1 MVKAL
6 LVPELRELLESGDLT
21 TIRTVLEG
29 LHPATAAEL
38 LSGLEPEEIVRILP
52 SLDIHFQ
59 ADVFSRFEMPLQ
71 VELVEDQGRRPMARL
86 LEEMSPDDRADL
98 VQALPEEVQQEL
110 LPLLAHAE
118 RADIRRLVSYPEDTV
133 GAVMTTDYATLPEDI
148 TTGQALERLRT
159 VAPDAETI
167 YYIYVTDAERR
178 LKGVFSLKT
187 LILARPQRKIGEL
200 MTTDVV
206 SVRADD
212 DEEMVAQEI
221 AKYDWLAMPVVDQMN
236 RLVGLV
242 TVDDVIDV
250 IEDEAD
256 EDIYHLGAAGKPLEG
271 YFQVNPFRMAGQ
283 RLPWLLVLVFV
294 GFFSATMLGGFENV
308 LAPWGLFIFIPMVLG
323 SGGNAGSQTV
333 AVIVRGLATGDLA
346 TGDVF
351 RVLRKEVAIAAMVGL
366 SLGAVAVGLVFFLSH
381 DPYKA
386 ATVGLAIL
394 VALLIAKS
402 LGGML
407 PLMFQKIGLDPALM
421 SAPLITTILDVVAV
435 GVYLLL
441 AKSIMSMA
449 PPVT

>member
-1 MVKAL
+1 MIKAL
-6 LVPELRELLESGDLT
+6 LVPELRELLESNDLT
-21 TIRTVLEG
+21 TIKSVLEG
-29 LHPATAAEL
+29 LHPAAAAEL
-38 LSGLEPEEIVRILP
+38 LSGLESEEIVHVLP

-59 ADVFSRFEMPLQ
+59 ADVFGRFEMPLQ
-71 VELVEDQGRRPMARL
+71 VELVEDQGRRPVARL

-98 VQALPEEVQQEL
+98 VQALDEEVQREL
-110 LPLLAHAE
+110 LPLLAQAE
-118 RADIRRLVSYPEDTV
+118 RADIRRLVAYPEDTV

-148 TTGQALERLRT
+148 TAGEALQRLRT

-187 LILARPQRKIGEL
+187 LILARPERRIGEL
-200 MTTDVV
+200 MTTDVI
-206 SVRADD
+206 SVRAED
-212 DEEMVAQEI
+212 DEETVAQEI
-221 AKYDWLAMPVVDQMN
+221 AKYDWLAMPVVDQTS

-283 RLPWLLVLVFV
+283 RLPWLLLLVFV
-294 GFFSATMLGGFENV
+294 GFISATMLGRYEEF
-308 LAPWGLFIFIPMVLG
+308 LKMYGLFIFIPMVLG

-333 AVIVRGLATGDLA
+333 AVIVRGLATGELE

-351 RVLRKEVAIAAMVGL
+351 SIMRKEVTIAAMVGL
-366 SLGAVAVGLVFFLSH
+366 TLGAVAVGLVYILSH
-381 DPYKA
+381 NPYQA
-386 ATVGLAIL
+386 ATVGLAI
-394 VALLIAKS
+394 VAALLVAKS
-402 LGGML
+402 LGGLL
-407 PLMFQKIGLDPALM
+407 PLGFQKIGLDPALM

-449 PPVT
+449 PPVA